1 VRHQRV
7 SRGKGSPR
15 RLGRSK
21 CNRRRLSLGKS
32 NRRRLSLG
40 KSNRRRLSN
49 DHNRRPVAKRRILPH
64 RPSLVIRRRRPQG
77 LPLRSLLMVSYR
89 YGIRRS
95 LRRPNKAS

>member
-21 CNRRRLSLGKS
+21 C